1 MVYAVRHV
9 MSKPLITVDGET
21 SSQDAIL
28 LMVEKD
34 IGALIVTEKGKPVG
48 IVTER
53 DVMKKC
59 CPEASCREV
68 KVRKIMSKPLITVN
82 GETPL
87 EVAVEIMIDKKIRRL
102 LVTEREKIVGIV
114 TQKDLLRGSFV
125 AFHALDLALSI
136 L

>member
-1 MVYAVRHV
+1 VVYAVRHV